1 MKAFYLAL
9 MVRRVIEAQAD
20 EKVIDDRD
28 YYGNKRM
35 ELAGSL
41 VSLLFEDLFKK
52 FNWEVGKQTGLVKG
66 HKADAGR
73 VENKLVEVEMG
84 YSLLNKGGSWLI
96 EPAAELKSM
105 KSSSSGHVG
114 VSLFVLMFFCS

>member
-1 MKAFYLAL
+1 MLSSVGQVENYNFKMKAFYLAL

-52 FNWEVGKQTGLVKG
+52 FNWEVS
-66 HKADAGR
+66 GR
-73 VENKLVEVEMG
+73 E
-84 YSLLNKGGSWLI
+84 
-96 EPAAELKSM
+96 
-105 KSSSSGHVG
+105 
-114 VSLFVLMFFCS
+114 

>member
-1 MKAFYLAL
+1 MENYNFKMKAFYLAL

-52 FNWEVGKQTGLVKG
+52 FNWEVSARRR
-66 HKADAGR
+66 H
-73 VENKLVEVEMG
+73 
-84 YSLLNKGGSWLI
+84 
-96 EPAAELKSM
+96 
-105 KSSSSGHVG
+105 G
-114 VSLFVLMFFCS
+114 VV